1 MKKKA
6 ALEAIKTI
14 RGGLDALEE
23 AIKAP
28 TPKKRTVKKKA
39 ATTKKK
45 KKRRVGSVRTY
56 DDNIIESCSYSGGG
70 CSGRVTHNG
79 ARGRCGGSVSA
90 CGR

>member
-6 ALEAIKTI
+6 ALDAIKTI

-28 TPKKRTVKKKA
+28 TPKKRTVKKKTT
-39 ATTKKK
+39 TTKKK
-45 KKRRVGSVRTY
+45 KRKVGSISQS
-56 DDNIIESCSYSGGG
+56 DIPILSCTGERLSGCNHTGFNTG
-70 CSGRVTHNG
+70 
-79 ARGRCGGSVSA
+79 GRCGGGVSS